1 MVSHGDNKREKG
13 GVTRAGWELHSG
25 KPSFESTFFSKPQD
39 PAPKAKTDSHTKSLK
54 LLEIQLICIR
64 GGYSLGG
71 EEPEVCDKPPNLP
84 MSGNP
89 SCLPYAK
96 RSFNVLHQHT
106 MCTHARAHTHTH
118 PPRIFSPCLRLSRH
132 THGNNLAAL
141 TNTFFF
147 LEVGRKESKATGSP
161 KEFSLWFLSLKGGSA
176 SELGAGQKSRG
187 PDGWAREKGV
197 SGA

>member
-1 MVSHGDNKREKG
+1 MSYTN
-13 GVTRAGWELHSG
+13 TRCA
-25 KPSFESTFFSKPQD
+25 
-39 PAPKAKTDSHTKSLK
+39 
-54 LLEIQLICIR
+54 R
-64 GGYSLGG
+64 
-71 EEPEVCDKPPNLP
+71 
-84 MSGNP
+84 
-89 SCLPYAK
+89 
-96 RSFNVLHQHT
+96 
-106 MCTHARAHTHTH
+106 THAHTHTP